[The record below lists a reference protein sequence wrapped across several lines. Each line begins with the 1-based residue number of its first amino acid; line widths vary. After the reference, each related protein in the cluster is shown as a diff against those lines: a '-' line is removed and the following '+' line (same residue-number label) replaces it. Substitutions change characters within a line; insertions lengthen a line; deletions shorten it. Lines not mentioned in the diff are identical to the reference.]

1 MILTFMASNLSA
13 NAISGE
19 VPDKFDT
26 LPRLS
31 TVYLDQ
37 NKLKGSLPLSLQ
49 ESSSISSVH
58 ISNNSLEG
66 SLAFS
71 NARNLTQ
78 LYAARNRFTNVDITV
93 NSALVKVALDDNQ
106 FNCTLPDI
114 SLFTSLQVFSVARN
128 HFAGS
133 PPNVTNLQQLV
144 KL

>member
-1 MILTFMASNLSA
+1 MTLTLAHSNLSV

-19 VPDKFDT
+19 IPDKFDT

-31 TVYLDQ
+31 TIYIDQ
-37 NKLKGSLPLSLQ
+37 NKLKGSLPPTLQ
-49 ESSSISSVH
+49 DSSSISSVH

-66 SLAFS
+66 TLIFP

-78 LYAARNRFTNVDITV
+78 LYAARNRLTNVDIST
-93 NSALVKVALDDNQ
+93 NSALIKVALDDNQ

-114 SLFTSLQVFSVARN
+114 AAFTNLQVFSVARN

-133 PPNVTNLQQLV
+133 PPIVEELQQLV